1 MRNFIISLISLL
13 IILCLWA
20 GFSHYSSET
29 TKILQGQA
37 HKLIVSSINKEDWI
51 SAEKDYKQLLQ
62 TWNSYKKTASIFLDA
77 RDINEIDSTL
87 DKAHLYMEA
96 EDVSNSSGE
105 FSYLKDKFKFLYT
118 NDSISL
124 SNIF

>member
-13 IILCLWA
+13 IILCLWT

-29 TKILQGQA
+29 TRELQTQT
-37 HKLIVSSINKEDWI
+37 HKLIASIYNEDWVP
-51 SAEKDYKQLLQ
+51 AEKDYRQLLQ
-62 TWNSYKKTASIFLDA
+62 IWDNYKKTASIFLDGK
-77 RDINEIDSTL
+77 DLNEIDSTL

-105 FSYLKDKFKFLYT
+105 FSYLKDKFRFLYT
-118 NDSISL
+118 NDSLSL